1 VESRWPVTFLPI
13 PAGPAGAVTR
23 GGGSILTVSSQSKN
37 QELAWKLVRHM
48 ASASFMDIWTQ
59 SSGDVPAHLGG
70 FWTRHGEHPEIQ
82 RIRKSLEVAK
92 NYPSHPMWAT
102 VEQIL
107 ARGLSDILWSLL
119 ADESYDDHGIG
130 IAGTVDDELHSI
142 LQMGWDRKP

>member
-1 VESRWPVTFLPI
+1 
-13 PAGPAGAVTR
+13 
-23 GGGSILTVSSQSKN
+23 
-37 QELAWKLVRHM
+37 
-48 ASASFMDIWTQ
+48 
-59 SSGDVPAHLGG
+59 
-70 FWTRHGEHPEIQ
+70 
-82 RIRKSLEVAK
+82 
-92 NYPSHPMWAT
+92 MWAT